1 MLLNNFIF
9 NRGAVEGTEYE
20 KIIYSTRIGE
30 TTSTASTCESPSA
43 DPCPTDPE
51 VKDDLKQI
59 SLCEASTSFVQ
70 LFKKKSSKVCDLP
83 ISMEGYGGT
92 VLIFR
97 LIEKPGFWLIAVAV
111 NSNCDSDCDQY
122 HLLYQF
128 LGRVYSSYV
137 RQCGTFKHSLGDD
150 DVNNK
155 INHVK
160 LRKKCYLFFQWF
172 LPHALPES
180 GAVSLLI
187 SPAMSFGNR
196 PEGLLKYIS
205 PFDSSTFITV
215 RSFLSHA
222 KFSYSMDSRIFMVFL
237 YNENLVTSTLCMSAT
252 RILYMY
258 ITTNVLPEALCD
270 ELSWEKKRSNLNTY
284 WYSDRKPI
292 LLYLPEEDANDL
304 SDCKWTKRDIYI
316 YRSLNGAT
324 LAVILDTL
332 DSFEGKSNIEN
343 ERKIQLDSIE
353 LYAKQHIYNLAA
365 TIAKASLGNNDS
377 ANRTS
382 LFHSSVSTS
391 SGSGTPEVDTGLYF
405 LYYNEANGALKVYP
419 TSFQP
424 SMSRQSSS
432 TSLLNQHNSAN
443 LSLSKTEILRSW
455 IALESDLRTFLKDK
469 NSVDL
474 VDCEPKEAATSSRT
488 ERCELNECEEISTGP
503 TDLPSNGLV
512 EILAKTEPDEHWLL
526 VRKVDERFLYATLTS
541 HKNLNLEEV
550 AAVCNNKLVNS
561 KSFIGSHPEFVPF
574 AQLFQ

>member
-1 MLLNNFIF
+1 
-9 NRGAVEGTEYE
+9 
-20 KIIYSTRIGE
+20 
-30 TTSTASTCESPSA
+30 
-43 DPCPTDPE
+43 
-51 VKDDLKQI
+51 
-59 SLCEASTSFVQ
+59 
-70 LFKKKSSKVCDLP
+70 
-83 ISMEGYGGT
+83 MEGYGGT

-97 LIEKPGFWLIAVAV
+97 QIEKPGFWLIAVAM
-111 NSNCDSDCDQY
+111 NSNGDSDCDQY
-122 HLLYQF
+122 YLIYQF
-128 LGRVYSSYV
+128 LGKVYTSYV
-137 RQCGTFKHSLGDD
+137 RQCGTFKQTLGDGFD
-150 DVNNK
+150 DKSVQ
-155 INHVK
+155 VK

-187 SPAMSFGNR
+187 SPAISFGSR

-205 PFDSSTFITV
+205 PFDSNTFITV

-222 KFSYSMDSRIFMVFL
+222 TFSYSMDSRIFMLFL

-252 RILYMY
+252 KILYMY

-270 ELSWEKKRSNLNTY
+270 ELSWEKKRSSLNTY

-292 LLYLPEEDANDL
+292 LLYLPEEDATDL
-304 SDCKWTKRDIYI
+304 SESRWTKRDIYI

-324 LAVILDTL
+324 LAVVL
-332 DSFEGKSNIEN
+332 DSLDNVTASEVKPNAESD
-343 ERKIQLDSIE
+343 RKVQLDSIE

-365 TIAKASLGNNDS
+365 TIAKASLGINADS
-377 ANRTS
+377 ANNRGN
-382 LFHSSVSTS
+382 LFHHSVSVA
-391 SGSGTPEVDTGLYF
+391 SGNAVSTPEVDTGLYF

-419 TSFQP
+419 SSFQP

-432 TSLLNQHNSAN
+432 TSLLSAHSIASSGVN
-443 LSLSKTEILRSW
+443 RIEMLRSW
-455 IALESDLRTFLKDK
+455 IALEADLRTFLKQEQSTCLS
-469 NSVDL
+469 NSVDSTSR
-474 VDCEPKEAATSSRT
+474 EAASSLPGEERKNLAKSNPATSSRKG
-488 ERCELNECEEISTGP
+488 EVLQDEIAS
-503 TDLPSNGLV
+503 SGLV

-526 VRKVDERFLYATLTS
+526 VRRVDDRFLYATLTA